1 MEGRVLDEG
10 LAVASILPSPYQ
22 PATSLDSMSGPDEPT
37 SSDWSALRWILLG
50 LAGIALAAAIGL
62 AAANLVHQP
71 VGLTGE
77 PVSAG
82 SALEPATG
90 TPGRTVPKTVP
101 SNPPPKQGSVGPR
114 GPEAPF
120 RHHGHNYHRD
130 DHHRDGHHRD
140 DRHPG
145 GHLHGGDGH
154 HRDDDD

>member
-1 MEGRVLDEG
+1 
-10 LAVASILPSPYQ
+10 
-22 PATSLDSMSGPDEPT
+22 MSSPDEPT

-90 TPGRTVPKTVP
+90 TPGRTVPKPGP
-101 SNPPPKQGSVGPR
+101 SNPPPEQGSVGPPR
-114 GPEAPF
+114 SEAPF
-120 RHHGHNYHRD
+120 HHHGRNHDRD
-130 DHHRDGHHRD
+130 DHHRGRD
-140 DRHPG
+140 H
-145 GHLHGGDGH
+145 HGGDDR